1 MVVHSAIACMLVA
14 ITGAYVVLQERLR
27 RATHARLWPMPCL
40 PQAPAWEHRTWQH
53 EIRRG
58 REEAFPTE
66 ASEKRATKTGQS
78 VTASWTQQS
87 ASRMWVD
94 AEVEADGQ
102 SWPMHAVPS
111 DLHRRLHADPCERS
125 TLVLHVSATSIFCR
139 SRRAHIPMTRG
150 EAAVQPS
157 STLMWLL
164 SSGERSQCTTMPAVQ
179 GILHAKPRWRGRT
192 KVES

>member
-1 MVVHSAIACMLVA
+1 MHAGSDHWSIRCATREAEKGNARKAVA
-14 ITGAYVVLQERLR
+14 NAVSPASPGVGAQNM
-27 RATHARLWPMPCL
+27 AARDSK
-40 PQAPAWEHRTWQH
+40 
-53 EIRRG
+53 G
-58 REEAFPTE
+58 REEASPTE
-66 ASEKRATKTGQS
+66 ASEKRATKAGQS

-111 DLHRRLHADPCERS
+111 DLHRRFHADPCERS

>member
-1 MVVHSAIACMLVA
+1 
-14 ITGAYVVLQERLR
+14 VLHERLR

-58 REEAFPTE
+58 REEASPTE

-111 DLHRRLHADPCERS
+111 DLHRRFHADPCERS

-164 SSGERSQCTTMPAVQ
+164 SSGERSQCNHYACSSGYPSCKATLARANKGGVMMSRQGVQ
-179 GILHAKPRWRGRT
+179 RAIERLPT
-192 KVES
+192 